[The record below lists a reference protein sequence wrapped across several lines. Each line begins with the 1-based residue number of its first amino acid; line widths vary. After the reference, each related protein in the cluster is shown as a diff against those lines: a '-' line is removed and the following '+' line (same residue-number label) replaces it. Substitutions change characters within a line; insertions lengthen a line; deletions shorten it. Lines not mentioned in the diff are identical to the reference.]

1 LFIYYDLTHPEPNKL
16 LKTYAS
22 AKDSELKQVLVG
34 QNAVLEKHQEK
45 FVVDDIPDD
54 DDLALKSSKKVKVFG
69 NRFAAVRDT
78 LNRYG
83 KGNYIKGAARLMGA
97 NKSRVA
103 AGLGILGAG
112 GLATAYLGK
121 KTMES
126 FGNVKSYNRKSKSG
140 KIVKVNS
147 YKRK

>member
-1 LFIYYDLTHPEPNKL
+1 
-16 LKTYAS
+16 
-22 AKDSELKQVLVG
+22 
-34 QNAVLEKHQEK
+34 
-45 FVVDDIPDD
+45 
-54 DDLALKSSKKVKVFG
+54 
-69 NRFAAVRDT
+69 
-78 LNRYG
+78 
-83 KGNYIKGAARLMGA
+83 MGA

-112 GLATAYLGK
+112 ALGTAYLGK

-126 FGNVKSYNRKSKSG
+126 LGNVKSYNRKSKSG